1 MSKCNNC
8 IHRYV
13 CELKCAY
20 EDNDRE
26 CLDFDEERPQGEW
39 LHNGINVE
47 GMDLYRCS
55 ICNRSIVT
63 WSSRIDEYPYCH
75 CGADMQKGGVE

>member
-1 MSKCNNC
+1 MSKCSNC

-39 LHNGINVE
+39 IYHTDGYI
-47 GMDLYRCS
+47 S
-55 ICNRSIVT
+55 FHTCNRCNGFGD
-63 WSSRIDEYPYCH
+63 IDDKFCRH
-75 CGADMQKGGVE
+75 CGADMRKGGAK